1 MFYIEN
7 SVIQP
12 FTEIGDDTILWNGNF
27 IGHHTKIGNHCF
39 ISSHVVVNGVVQI
52 VDYTFIGA
60 NATVRNGARI
70 CADNLIGAGAV
81 ITKDT
86 AEGEVYVSERSVLLK
101 KKSDKISI
109 E

>member
-1 MFYIEN
+1 M
-7 SVIQP
+7 
-12 FTEIGDDTILWNGNF
+12 
-27 IGHHTKIGNHCF
+27 
-39 ISSHVVVNGVVQI
+39 VNGVVQI